1 MAMSSYKIERPFEM
15 RVAEAAL
22 IRGKYPGR
30 IPVILEKAGRSD
42 VPDIN
47 KKKFLIP
54 ADTTVGQ
61 FVHVVRMRIKLSSGK
76 AIFIFVKD
84 TLPPTAAAMSKIY
97 EDNKDEDGFLYMTYS
112 GENTFGSP

>member
-61 FVHVVRMRIKLSSGK
+61 FVHVVRMRIKL
-76 AIFIFVKD
+76 
-84 TLPPTAAAMSKIY
+84 TAAMSKIY

-112 GENTFGSP
+112 GENTFVPLDA